1 MSKKIRITD
10 LPQFDMA
17 EHLPDEQAVAEYLT
31 EALEENDQEVLV
43 VSQVAQ
49 PTHTPS

>member
-1 MSKKIRITD
+1 MSKKIRITY
-10 LPQFDMA
+10 LPEFDIA

-31 EALEENDQEVLV
+31 EVLEENDPEALV
-43 VSQVAQ
+43 VSQVA

>member
-17 EHLPDEQAVAEYLT
+17 EQLPDEQAVAEYLIV
-31 EALEENDQEVLV
+31 AFEENDPQALV